1 MSRTGCGGV
10 RRRGDA
16 GGAAGTGRAAFRE
29 SRTGAGAGGAA
40 GAGAFGGAAGA
51 GAFGGAAGAGAFGGA
66 GDAGPS
72 AGFGNATDLAG
83 KGGGAGFLVGLS
95 AMVIPPATAAPRQ
108 CRMTGTASSPKNI
121 RMYFAWIGVT
131 FLTAHTSSTWF
142 GSMGRVASRSPASRG
157 RRFPFR

>member
-1 MSRTGCGGV
+1 MSRTGCGGA

-16 GGAAGTGRAAFRE
+16 GAAAGTGRAAFKE
-29 SRTGAGAGGAA
+29 SRTGAGAAGALGGAA
-40 GAGAFGGAAGA
+40 GESASGGT
-51 GAFGGAAGAGAFGGA
+51 GG
-66 GDAGPS
+66 AGPS
-72 AGFGNATDLAG
+72 AAVGGATDLTG
-83 KGGGAGFLVGLS
+83 KGGDAGFLVGLS
-95 AMVIPPATAAPRQ
+95 AMVIPPATAPPRQ
-108 CRMTGTASSPKNI
+108 CLMTGTASSPKNI

>member
-10 RRRGDA
+10 RGRGDA

-51 GAFGGAAGAGAFGGA
+51 GAFGGA

-72 AGFGNATDLAG
+72 AGFGSATDLAG